1 MSKKATATDAQLI
14 MKLYDLRREA
24 EMRKA
29 RNWWVVEFWPQN
41 ADDCMKVVGAMGS
54 EENNWLRQVG
64 GYWSM
69 AASFVLQGAL
79 NEEMFIQPA
88 VSGEMYFLFAKVH
101 PFLKELRE
109 KLGDPNFLGTIEKVI
124 NHSKFGR
131 DRLQFTLKRVSMMR
145 EKRAAARVTPPRIGC
160 SSSRREWTSSSALPR
175 QGSAPRA
182 RWPSASGSPRC
193 TSRGSSEPRSS
204 TSASGAVQGSTTE
217 KTWNSRMRRAMSCVY
232 CEPKSRITIVE
243 VPGVSTSSV

>member
-1 MSKKATATDAQLI
+1 MGKKATPMDAQLI
-14 MKLYDLRREA
+14 LHLYELRREA

-29 RNWWVVEFWPQN
+29 RSWWLGEFWPEN
-41 ADDCMKVVGAMGS
+41 ADDFLKVQSNLGS
-54 EENNWLRQVG
+54 QENNWLRQVA

-109 KLGDPNFLGTIEKVI
+109 KMGDPNFFGNIEKAI

-131 DRLQFTLKRVSMMR
+131 DRLQFTLKRVAMMR
-145 EKRAAARVTPPRIGC
+145 EKRAAAKG
-160 SSSRREWTSSSALPR
+160 
-175 QGSAPRA
+175 
-182 RWPSASGSPRC
+182 
-193 TSRGSSEPRSS
+193 
-204 TSASGAVQGSTTE
+204 
-217 KTWNSRMRRAMSCVY
+217 N
-232 CEPKSRITIVE
+232 
-243 VPGVSTSSV
+243 